1 MSDDIDSFIQKFQE
15 EMLKQAR
22 ETYGEIFFKRWQQP
36 LYIGVLEDA
45 DAASL
50 LKGSCGD
57 TIEIFLKFKNGFV
70 EKALFQTD
78 GCAPSIVCGSFAAEL
93 SIGKTPEELLDISAE
108 TIIDKIGK
116 LPQEVQHCAF
126 LAAATVH
133 SAVDK
138 YMIKQIHKDKG
149 TAIEEDKKALNQKHG
164 SVQGV
169 SRKSETIL
177 NDRNVAEGV
186 QN

>member
-1 MSDDIDSFIQKFQE
+1 MSDDIDSFVQKFQE
-15 EMLKQAR
+15 EMQKQAR
-22 ETYGEIFFKRWQQP
+22 ENYGEIFFHRWQQP
-36 LYIGVLEDA
+36 LYMGILEGA
-45 DAASL
+45 DVSSS

-70 EKALFQTD
+70 TKALFQTD

-93 SIGKTPEELLDISAE
+93 SMGKSPEELLEISAE
-108 TIIDKIGK
+108 TIIDAIGR

-138 YMIKQIHKDKG
+138 YMIKQIRKDKNAA
-149 TAIEEDKKALNQKHG
+149 TEEDEKAVNQKHV
-164 SVQGV
+164 SVQGG

-177 NDRNVAEGV
+177 NDRNAAEGV

>member
-22 ETYGEIFFKRWQQP
+22 ENYGDVFLQRCQQP
-36 LYIGVLEDA
+36 LYRGIMEDA

-70 EKALFQTD
+70 KKALFQTD
-78 GCAPSIVCGSFAAEL
+78 GCAPSIVSGSFAAEL
-93 SIGKTPEELLDISAE
+93 SIGKTPEELLDINAE
-108 TIIDKIGK
+108 TIINAIGR
-116 LPQEVQHCAF
+116 LPQEVQHCAY

-138 YMIKQIHKDKG
+138 YMIKQISKDKE
-149 TAIEEDKKALNQKHG
+149 TSTEEDEKTLNQKH
-164 SVQGV
+164 
-169 SRKSETIL
+169 EI
-177 NDRNVAEGV
+177 RNNT
-186 QN
+186 Q

>member
-1 MSDDIDSFIQKFQE
+1 MDDIDSFVRRFQE

-22 ETYGEIFFKRWQQP
+22 ESYGEIFFQRWQNP
-36 LYIGVLEDA
+36 LYEGAMPDA
-45 DAASL
+45 DSTSR

-57 TIEIFLKFKNGFV
+57 SMEIFLKFKNGFV
-70 EKALFQTD
+70 EKAAYQTD

-93 SIGKTPEELLDISAE
+93 ALGKSPEELLDISAD
-108 TIIDKIGK
+108 TIIAKIGK

-138 YMIKQIHKDKG
+138 YMIGQVDEAG
-149 TAIEEDKKALNQKHG
+149 KA
-164 SVQGV
+164 QGV
-169 SRKSETIL
+169 PK
-177 NDRNVAEGV
+177 
-186 QN
+186 

>member
-1 MSDDIDSFIQKFQE
+1 MSDDIDAFVQKFQE

-22 ETYGEIFFKRWQQP
+22 ETYGDVFFRRWQNP
-36 LYIGVLEDA
+36 VYLGFMADA
-45 DAASL
+45 DTASF

-57 TIEIFLKFKNGFV
+57 TMEIFLKFKNGCV
-70 EKALFQTD
+70 EKASFQTD

-93 SIGKTPEELLDISAE
+93 SIGKSPEEILDIRAE
-108 TIIDKIGK
+108 TIIEKIGK

-138 YMIKQIHKDKG
+138 YMLKQIRKENE
-149 TAIEEDKKALNQKHG
+149 TAG
-164 SVQGV
+164 
-169 SRKSETIL
+169 
-177 NDRNVAEGV
+177 
-186 QN
+186 

>member
-1 MSDDIDSFIQKFQE
+1 MSDDIDAFVQKFQE
-15 EMLKQAR
+15 EILKQAR
-22 ETYGEIFFKRWQQP
+22 ENYGDAFFQRWQQP
-36 LYIGVLEDA
+36 LYMGLMEDA

-57 TIEIFLKFKNGFV
+57 TIEIFLKFKNRFV

-93 SIGKTPEELLDISAE
+93 SIGKTPEELLEISAA

-138 YMIKQIHKDKG
+138 YMLKQVHKDKE
-149 TAIEEDKKALNQKHG
+149 AA
-164 SVQGV
+164 
-169 SRKSETIL
+169 
-177 NDRNVAEGV
+177 A
-186 QN
+186 